1 MSSGSAYDFE
11 HISLF
16 RTTRYCFRKSHQHE
30 RIPLMFIL
38 DAYTG
43 YRVQLVKEQEKTQF
57 YFSFKNPFKFT
68 SRLIHDF
75 I

>member
-1 MSSGSAYDFE
+1 
-11 HISLF
+11 
-16 RTTRYCFRKSHQHE
+16 
-30 RIPLMFIL
+30 MFIL